1 MKPLPV
7 NPEGYGWSEL
17 APLVRSSVLAGVS
30 VLLRGHPGVGK
41 SALAADLARELGLPL
56 VDIRLAQSDPSE
68 LAGVYLPDHEAG
80 VLRLMAPAWVKQACD
95 EPVLIFLDEINAAV
109 TRLHQAAAYQIVLE
123 RRVGPFRFHPG
134 TRVIAAGNLAED
146 RALVTRLSSALSN
159 RFAHFTMRV
168 VVSDWIAWGHASGVD
183 ASMLTYVQRKGV
195 DVLYSAGEGACPS
208 PRSWAMASDIL
219 AHAEPENR
227 RRVVA
232 SCIGHAASEA
242 YFSWLRLRTR
252 VKPKQIIVEGKIPS
266 MLRAEPSFAYA
277 MVNAVAEWVVK
288 AERIPD
294 AWLPHIPAF
303 LNADGLDAEHA
314 FLFLRQLTLR
324 PLLVHR
330 LKGLDAYR
338 ELCGRLV
345 DMRLAVS

>member
-1 MKPLPV
+1 
-7 NPEGYGWSEL
+7 
-17 APLVRSSVLAGVS
+17 
-30 VLLRGHPGVGK
+30 
-41 SALAADLARELGLPL
+41 
-56 VDIRLAQSDPSE
+56 
-68 LAGVYLPDHEAG
+68 
-80 VLRLMAPAWVKQACD
+80 VKQACD

-134 TRVIAAGNLAED
+134 TRVLAAGNLAED

-168 VVSDWIAWGHASGVD
+168 VVSDWVTWGHAAGLD
-183 ASMLTYVQRKGV
+183 ASMLAYVQRKGV
-195 DVLYSAGEGACPS
+195 DALYSPGEGAFPS
-208 PRSWAMASDIL
+208 PRSWAMASEVL
-219 AHAEPENR
+219 AHAEPEHG

-232 SCIGHAASEA
+232 SCIGQAASEG

-252 VKPKQIIVEGKIPS
+252 VKPKQIIAEGKIPS

-277 MVNAVAEWVVK
+277 MVNSVAEWVVN
-288 AERIPD
+288 AERVPD
-294 AWLPHIPAF
+294 AWLPHIAAF

-314 FLFLRQLTLR
+314 FLFLRQLARR
-324 PLLVHR
+324 PVLVHR
-330 LKGLDAYR
+330 LKGLTAYR
-338 ELCGRLV
+338 DLCGRLV